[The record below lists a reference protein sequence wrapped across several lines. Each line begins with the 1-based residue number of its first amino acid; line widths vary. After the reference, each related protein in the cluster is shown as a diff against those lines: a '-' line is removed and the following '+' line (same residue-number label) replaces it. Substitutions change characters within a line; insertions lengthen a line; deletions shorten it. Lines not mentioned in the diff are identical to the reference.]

1 MPLIATKGAREG
13 MKLSRYWRLV
23 ASVFKERF
31 DQNSLDNVASIAR
44 FVRTRSA
51 YIAQTSL
58 YGYLKTRMGTSF
70 RRHFED
76 EAFSR
81 VIRTSAV
88 RLFVAC
94 LSDLTI
100 FAVATVARDSDIGA
114 EDCAALARHCFKDAM
129 SEGIG
134 EEDWGSVPQ
143 DAWQHFDERVAATIW
158 PNAAVGEAA
167 FAGSV
172 DAIIRLAPVIEEFKA
187 LDEQIVRNS
196 IRFRWRDVRERLRK
210 RIDGPA
216 VVRDWRRLAAE

>member
-1 MPLIATKGAREG
+1 MT
-13 MKLSRYWRLV
+13 
-23 ASVFKERF
+23 
-31 DQNSLDNVASIAR
+31 R

-76 EAFSR
+76 EVFSR

-88 RLFVAC
+88 QLFVPC
-94 LSDLTI
+94 LADLTV
-100 FAVATVARDSDIGA
+100 FAVATAGRDGHLGA
-114 EDCAALARHCFKDAM
+114 EDCAALARHCFKSAM

-134 EEDWGSVPQ
+134 AEDWASLPQ
-143 DAWQHFDERVAATIW
+143 DVWQRFDERVAATIW

-172 DAIIRLAPVIEEFKA
+172 DAIIRFAPVIEEFKV

-196 IRFRWRDVRERLRK
+196 IRFRWRDAREQLRK

-216 VVRDWRRLAAE
+216 IARDWRRLSAD